1 MVMSLIFQEQ
11 FFQAIS
17 FSKKQ
22 NNNNNNLYQT
32 GVSLVEMHHHVG
44 SRTRHFGTTKMSAIM
59 ILYIKFRCSFIL
71 VRSLRFIPPIVIF
84 SNHQN
89 FQTGNVYNPEHG
101 WPSWRKGIYLTR
113 PPLDAAPRTKIS
125 TELAETQSINAFVIS
140 KSSNMTSLH
149 FICCKHQ

>member
-1 MVMSLIFQEQ
+1 MGVLCNGYVP
-11 FFQAIS
+11 
-17 FSKKQ
+17 FSKKTKKK
-22 NNNNNNLYQT
+22 NNLYQT
-32 GVSLVEMHHHVG
+32 GVSLVEMHHVG
-44 SRTRHFGTTKMSAIM
+44 SRTPHFRTTRMSAIM

-71 VRSLRFIPPIVIF
+71 VRSLTFIPPIVIF

-101 WPSWRKGIYLTR
+101 WQVGERVTYLTR

-125 TELAETQSINAFVIS
+125 TELAETYSTNAFVIS
-140 KSSNMTSLH
+140 KSSIMTSLH